1 MRALAFALLAALF
14 LAGAI
19 FGYGWYASRQSAAPL
34 PRADLVRVDKSERR
48 LELLRGGEVIKHYS
62 VSLGANPQGHKQ
74 QEGDERTPEGRYV
87 LDWRNARSQFYRAIH
102 ISYPNAQD
110 RRAARARGVSPGGNI
125 LIHGLPN
132 GFDWAAGFLGL
143 VDWTDGC
150 IAVNNSEM
158 DEIWQ
163 AVPDGTPIEI
173 QP

>member
-1 MRALAFALLAALF
+1 MRALALALLAALV
-14 LAGAI
+14 LAGLI
-19 FGYGWYASRQSAAPL
+19 FGYGWYASRQTPASL
-34 PRADLVRVDKSERR
+34 PRADRVVVDKSERR
-48 LELLRGGEVIKHYS
+48 LSLLRGGEVIKSYS
-62 VSLGANPQGHKQ
+62 VSLGASPAGHKQ

-87 LDWRNARSQFYRAIH
+87 LDWRNPRSRYYKALH

-110 RRAARARGVSPGGNI
+110 RAAARRRGVSPGGDI

-158 DEIWQ
+158 DEIWR
-163 AVPDGTPIEI
+163 AVADGTPIEI